1 MEGMSIVME
10 DSPDFL
16 KIRIPDPVLLLGLK
30 VRTFPDPNFCDK
42 LTTIAILK
50 SVPKKFGHFF
60 LLHTSIFIA
69 PGAILQKQRS
79 KQFVSRIKM
88 RYCASL

>member
-1 MEGMSIVME
+1 ME
-10 DSPDFL
+10 DSPDFF
-16 KIRIPDPVLLLGLK
+16 KIRIPDPVRFLGLK
-30 VRTFPDPNFCDK
+30 IRTFPDPNFCDK
-42 LTTIAILK
+42 LTTIAILRP
-50 SVPKKFGHFF
+50 VPKKIWTLF